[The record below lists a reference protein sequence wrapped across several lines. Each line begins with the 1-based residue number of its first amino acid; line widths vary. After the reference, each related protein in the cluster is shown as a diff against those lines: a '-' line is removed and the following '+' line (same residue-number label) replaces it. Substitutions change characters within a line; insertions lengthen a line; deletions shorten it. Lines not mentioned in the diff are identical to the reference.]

1 MMMKQHN
8 CLWFFVL
15 MMVTSTSWAYGSSS
29 SSKAC
34 AKPEFTNFV
43 PAEKTEVAVGS
54 NFSFIASANTFPNTI
69 KVTVKG
75 LPTTLKVNPRNEG
88 GFLVSGTIPS
98 SLKGIY
104 ARITI
109 TADGQ
114 NNCKGDGGWLVKIA
128 E

>member
-1 MMMKQHN
+1 MKQLN
-8 CLWFFVL
+8 YLWFFAL
-15 MMVTSTSWAYGSSS
+15 MLVTGTTWAYGSSS

-34 AKPEFTNFV
+34 AKPEFTHFV

-54 NFSFIASANTFPNTI
+54 TFSFIASANTFPNSI

-75 LPTTLKVNPRNEG
+75 LPTTLKVTPRNEG

-98 SLKGIY
+98 SLKSDY
-104 ARITI
+104 ARIAI
-109 TADGQ
+109 SADGQ

>member
-1 MMMKQHN
+1 MKQYN

-15 MMVTSTSWAYGSSS
+15 MLVTSTSWAYGSSS

-34 AKPEFTNFV
+34 TKPEFTNFV
-43 PAEKTEVAVGS
+43 PGEKTEVAVGS
-54 NFSFIASANTFPNTI
+54 PFSFIASANTFPNTI

-75 LPTTLKVNPRNEG
+75 LPATLKVTPRNEG
-88 GFLVSGTIPS
+88 GFLVSGSIPS
-98 SLKGIY
+98 SLKDVY
-104 ARITI
+104 ARIAI

>member
-1 MMMKQHN
+1 MKRYN
-8 CLWFFVL
+8 CLWIFIL
-15 MMVTSTSWAYGSSS
+15 MMVTGATWAYGSGS

-34 AKPEFTNFV
+34 TKPKFADFT
-43 PAEKTEVAVGS
+43 PAENAEVAAGS
-54 NFSFIASANTFPNTI
+54 TFSFTASANTYPNTI

-75 LPTTLKVNPRNEG
+75 LPATLKVIPENEG
-88 GFLVSGTIPS
+88 GFQASGTIPA
-98 SLKGIY
+98 SLKGVY
-104 ARITI
+104 ARIAI

>member
-1 MMMKQHN
+1 MKIFN

-15 MMVTSTSWAYGSSS
+15 MIVTNNSWAYGSSS

-43 PAEKTEVAVGS
+43 PAENTEVAAGAS
-54 NFSFIASANTFPNTI
+54 FSFSASANTFPNTI
-69 KVTVKG
+69 KVAVKG
-75 LPTTLKVNPRNEG
+75 MPTALKVTPRNEG
-88 GFLVSGTIPS
+88 GFQVSGTLPK
-98 SLKGIY
+98 SLKGVY
-104 ARITI
+104 ARIAI

-114 NNCKGDGGWLVKIA
+114 SNCKGSDGWLIKIA

>member
-1 MMMKQHN
+1 MKQYN

-29 SSKAC
+29 SPKAC

-43 PAEKTEVAVGS
+43 PAENAEVTAGS
-54 NFSFIASANTFPNTI
+54 TFSFIASANTFPNTI

-75 LPTTLKVNPRNEG
+75 LPATLKVTPRNEG
-88 GFLVSGTIPS
+88 GFQVSGTMPS
-98 SLKGIY
+98 SLKSDY
-104 ARITI
+104 ARIAI

>member
-1 MMMKQHN
+1 MKQLN
-8 CLWFFVL
+8 YLWFFVL
-15 MMVTSTSWAYGSSS
+15 MLVTGTSWAYGSSS

-34 AKPEFTNFV
+34 AKPEFTHFV

-54 NFSFIASANTFPNTI
+54 TFSFIASANTFPNSI

-75 LPTTLKVNPRNEG
+75 LPATLKVTPRNEG

-98 SLKGIY
+98 SLKSDY
-104 ARITI
+104 ARIAI
-109 TADGQ
+109 SADGQ

>member
-1 MMMKQHN
+1 MKQLN
-8 CLWFFVL
+8 YLCFFVL

-29 SSKAC
+29 SSSKAC

-43 PAEKTEVAVGS
+43 PAENAEVATGS
-54 NFSFIASANTFPNTI
+54 TFSFIASANTLPSTI

-75 LPTTLKVNPRNEG
+75 LPATLKVTPRNEG
-88 GFLVSGTIPS
+88 SSLVSGTIPS

-104 ARITI
+104 ARIAI